1 MTAFDVAKHETHYV
15 FLCDP
20 RNLTVANVEGLV
32 IPFI

>member
-1 MTAFDVAKHETHYV
+1 MTAFDVAKRETHNV

-20 RNLTVANVEGLV
+20 GNLTAANVEGLV